1 MKSFISHI
9 FLYQAKEITKKVY
22 SKIMNSMKMDTN
34 KIDTIFMN
42 SENSKTSE
50 TYRLLIN
57 LSDKINLKRGYIYVA
72 LSNISM
78 YFT

>member
-9 FLYQAKEITKKVY
+9 FLYQAKEITKQPY

-57 LSDKINLKRGYIYVA
+57 LQIK
-72 LSNISM
+72 
-78 YFT
+78 